1 MRGQEPPTTIAIL
14 SANTVVDRALSLL
27 LGGFG
32 YSIRVL
38 KTYPSG
44 VVDELLDGVDALLLA
59 PGLDDG
65 IREAFVGAM
74 GKRHPQKAHMPV
86 IELSPSMKEAL
97 PAERVLSV
105 PWPNAI
111 EEVVGQVEAALQA
124 AVGTGELVQEG
135 E

>member
-1 MRGQEPPTTIAIL
+1 MTRRDHPTIAIL
-14 SANTVVDRALSLL
+14 GGDAVVRGALSVLL
-27 LGGFG
+27 KGFG
-32 YSIRVL
+32 YSSRVL
-38 KTYPSG
+38 EAYPTG

-59 PGLDDG
+59 PSLDDS

-74 GKRHPQKAHMPV
+74 GKRDPQKAHMPV

-97 PAERVLSV
+97 PAELVLSV